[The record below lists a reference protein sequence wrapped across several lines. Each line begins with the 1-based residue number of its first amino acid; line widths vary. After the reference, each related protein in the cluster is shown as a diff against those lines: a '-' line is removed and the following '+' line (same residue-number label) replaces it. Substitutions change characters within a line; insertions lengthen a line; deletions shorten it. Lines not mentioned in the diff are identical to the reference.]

1 MAVIELRDVSFT
13 YDGERDALSHVS
25 LTVERGAH
33 VVVLGRNGSGKST
46 LVRCVNG
53 LVVPDEGRVLVD
65 GRDTADPD
73 DLLEIRRHTGMVFQN
88 PDDQMVASVV
98 ADDVAFG
105 PENLGVPQPGIA
117 ALVDEALRRVGMTA
131 FAQADPAELSG
142 GQRQRVAVAG
152 ALAMRPDI
160 LLLDEPASMLDPAGR
175 ADLARIVAGLHADG
189 ITVLHVTHL
198 MEDALAAD
206 RVVVMDRGTIAMEGA
221 PDQVFARGDELEA
234 LGLELPFAQRLA
246 RRLRA
251 LGVSEALAPDTPRL
265 RDLEEA
271 LCQSR
276 SSR

>member
-33 VVVLGRNGSGKST
+33 VVVLGRNGSGKYT

-105 PENLGVPQPGIA
+105 PENLGVPQPRIA
-117 ALVDEALRRVGMTA
+117 ALVDEALRRVGMAA

-175 ADLARIVAGLHADG
+175 ADLARIVAGLHAAG

-206 RVVVMDRGTIAMEGA
+206 RVVVMDRGTVAMEGT

>member
-251 LGVSEALAPDTPRL
+251 LGVGEALAPDTPRL

>member
-46 LVRCVNG
+46 LARCVNG

-117 ALVDEALRRVGMTA
+117 ALVDEALRRVGMAA

-175 ADLARIVAGLHADG
+175 ADLARIVAGLHAAG

-221 PDQVFARGDELEA
+221 PDQVFAHGDELEA

>member
-117 ALVDEALRRVGMTA
+117 ALVDEALRRVGMAA

-251 LGVSEALAPDTPRL
+251 LGVGEALAPDTPRL

>member
-46 LVRCVNG
+46 LARCVNG

-117 ALVDEALRRVGMTA
+117 ALVDEALRRVGMAA

-175 ADLARIVAGLHADG
+175 ADLARIVAGLHAAG

-251 LGVSEALAPDTPRL
+251 LGVGEALAPDTPRL

>member
-105 PENLGVPQPGIA
+105 PENLGVPQPRIA
-117 ALVDEALRRVGMTA
+117 ALVDEALRRVGMAA

-175 ADLARIVAGLHADG
+175 ADLARIVAGLHAAG

-206 RVVVMDRGTIAMEGA
+206 RVVVMDRGTVAMEGT

>member
-117 ALVDEALRRVGMTA
+117 ALVDEALRRVGMAA

-175 ADLARIVAGLHADG
+175 ADLARIVAGLHAAG

-221 PDQVFARGDELEA
+221 PDQVFAHGDELEA

>member
-1 MAVIELRDVSFT
+1 M
-13 YDGERDALSHVS
+13 
-25 LTVERGAH
+25 
-33 VVVLGRNGSGKST
+33 VVLGRNGSGKST

-117 ALVDEALRRVGMTA
+117 ALVDEALRRVGMAA

-175 ADLARIVAGLHADG
+175 ADLARIVAGLHAAG

-221 PDQVFARGDELEA
+221 PDQVFAHGDELEA

>member
-46 LVRCVNG
+46 LARCVNG
-53 LVVPDEGRVLVD
+53 LVGPDEGRVLVD

-117 ALVDEALRRVGMTA
+117 ALVDEALRRVGMAA

-175 ADLARIVAGLHADG
+175 ADLARIVAGLHAAG

-206 RVVVMDRGTIAMEGA
+206 RVVVMDRGTVAMEGT

>member
-175 ADLARIVAGLHADG
+175 ADLARIVAGLHAAG

>member
-46 LVRCVNG
+46 LARCVNG

-117 ALVDEALRRVGMTA
+117 ALVDEALRRVGMAA

-175 ADLARIVAGLHADG
+175 ADLARIVAGLHAAG

>member
-46 LVRCVNG
+46 LARCVNG

>member
-65 GRDTADPD
+65 GRDTSDPD

-117 ALVDEALRRVGMTA
+117 TLVDEALRRVGMTA

>member
-117 ALVDEALRRVGMTA
+117 ALVDEALRRVGMAA

-175 ADLARIVAGLHADG
+175 ADLARIVAGLHAAG

-206 RVVVMDRGTIAMEGA
+206 RVVVMDRGTVAMEGT